1 MAVISIAM
9 PAYNAEKYIS
19 YAIESVIKQTFE
31 DWELIIVDDAST
43 DSTPNI
49 IEEYAK
55 RDSRIRVY
63 TEKENSGSARL
74 PRLKAIS
81 MMDSKWVTY
90 LDADDY
96 LEPEYLKKML
106 SIANREK
113 ADIVLSKMVIIS
125 DEGKTAYTIP
135 KEGYDTTQ
143 VLSGKE
149 ACSRTIGEWQIGG
162 NGLTSLLLY
171 RKAVTDCN
179 SKLINSDE
187 IDTRKLFY
195 CANRVALSDVRY
207 YYRHNAESI
216 TKHLSVKTLGN
227 MDTAEEL
234 LLFVKN
240 EFGKDSLEYKKQA
253 NVFIGTLRVCTID
266 FYRLYFKIK
275 HDQKIEIIDN
285 IKRKFS
291 HVLNLRDIADANSLT
306 KFLFMTHYHLFMF
319 SCLLMRLKSFFN
331 VKSI

>member
-1 MAVISIAM
+1 
-9 PAYNAEKYIS
+9 
-19 YAIESVIKQTFE
+19 
-31 DWELIIVDDAST
+31 
-43 DSTPNI
+43 
-49 IEEYAK
+49 
-55 RDSRIRVY
+55 
-63 TEKENSGSARL
+63 
-74 PRLKAIS
+74 
-81 MMDSKWVTY
+81 MDSKWVTY

-113 ADIVLSKMVIIS
+113 ADIVLSKMVIIG

-195 CANRVALSDVRY
+195 CANRVALSNVRY

-240 EFGKDSLEYKKQA
+240 EFGEDSLEYKKQT
-253 NVFIGTLRVCTID
+253 NVFIGTLIACTID
-266 FYRLYFKIK
+266 FYRLYFKIGYN
-275 HDQKIEIIDN
+275 QKIEIIDN

-291 HVLNLRDIADANSLT
+291 LVLQLRDIADANSLT